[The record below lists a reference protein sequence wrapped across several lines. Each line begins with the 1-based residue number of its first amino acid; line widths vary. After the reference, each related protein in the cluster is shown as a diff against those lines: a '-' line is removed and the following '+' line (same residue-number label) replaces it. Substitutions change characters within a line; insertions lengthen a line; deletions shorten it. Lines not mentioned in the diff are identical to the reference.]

1 MISEAV
7 AILSHSA
14 MLCTI
19 LSFQVVIMSNHQPIK
34 GAIAIVTAG
43 FLFACVNTLIPKLTS
58 VSSIDSSVVALV
70 QYLAAFIF
78 LLPSMGN
85 IGFVQSLKTQHFG
98 LHCLRVFLSAIGIQ
112 CWTAALAYPIP
123 IWQGIA
129 LLMTSPLFVTIGSGL
144 FLKEKVDKTRW
155 IATFLGFIGAMII
168 LEPWSDQFEWVALL
182 PVAAAFF
189 WACYSLMVKKLSAYD
204 SPTTMVAYLFILIT
218 PFNLLIA
225 LTNLSP
231 QGFSLPS
238 FSDFGFL
245 ILIGFFTALAQLA
258 LAKAYNLA
266 DASYI
271 QPFDFIKLPLN
282 VLAGW
287 LVFSWVPP
295 GKLWLGAAI
304 IIATTMYI
312 THSETKQQ
320 RKND

>member
-1 MISEAV
+1 
-7 AILSHSA
+7 
-14 MLCTI
+14 
-19 LSFQVVIMSNHQPIK
+19 MSNHQPVK
-34 GAIAIVTAG
+34 GAIAIITAG

-58 VSSIDSSVVALV
+58 VSAIDASVIALV
-70 QYLAAFIF
+70 QYLVAFIF
-78 LLPSMGN
+78 LMPSMTN
-85 IGFVQSLKTQHFG
+85 MGFFQSLKTKHFG
-98 LHCLRVFLSAIGIQ
+98 MHCFRVFLSAIGIQ
-112 CWTAALAYPIP
+112 CWTMALAYPIP

-129 LLMTSPLFVTIGSGL
+129 LLMTSPLFVTIGSGM
-144 FLKEKVDKTRW
+144 FLKEKVDTKRW
-155 IATFLGFIGAMII
+155 VATFLGFVGAMII
-168 LEPWSDQFEWVALL
+168 LEPWAENFDWVVLL

-189 WACYSLMVKKLSAYD
+189 WACYSLMVKKLSSED

-231 QGFSLPS
+231 EGFSLPS

-245 ILIGFFTALAQLA
+245 ILLGFLTALAQLA
-258 LAKAYNLA
+258 VAKAYNLA

-287 LVFSWVPP
+287 LVFNWVPP

-304 IIATTMYI
+304 IIGATMYI
-312 THSETKQQ
+312 THAEAKQTK
-320 RKND
+320 NGT

>member
-1 MISEAV
+1 
-7 AILSHSA
+7 
-14 MLCTI
+14 
-19 LSFQVVIMSNHQPIK
+19 MSNHQPVK
-34 GAIAIVTAG
+34 GAIAIITAG

-58 VSSIDSSVVALV
+58 VSAIDASVIALV
-70 QYLAAFIF
+70 QYLVAFVF
-78 LLPSMGN
+78 LMPSMTN
-85 IGFVQSLKTQHFG
+85 MGFFQSLKTKHFG
-98 LHCLRVFLSAIGIQ
+98 MHCFRVFLSAIGIQ
-112 CWTAALAYPIP
+112 CWTMALAYPIP

-144 FLKEKVDKTRW
+144 FLKEKVDAKRW
-155 IATFLGFIGAMII
+155 VATFLGFVGAMII
-168 LEPWSDQFEWVALL
+168 LEPWAENFDWVVLL

-189 WACYSLMVKKLSAYD
+189 WACYSLMVKKLSSED

-231 QGFSLPS
+231 EGFSLPS

-245 ILIGFFTALAQLA
+245 ILLGFLTALAQLA
-258 LAKAYNLA
+258 VAKAYNLA

-287 LVFSWVPP
+287 LVFNWVPP

-304 IIATTMYI
+304 IIGATMYI
-312 THSETKQQ
+312 THAEEKQTK
-320 RKND
+320 KE